1 MAHGRDA
8 DGHGRM
14 AWAGVS
20 GMRMRGWP
28 MGMGGMGMGGMG
40 GGAMGMG
47 AMGMGAN
54 GGMGGQL
61 TGDGV
66 QQQNPQTPSTIIP
79 KPPPENS
86 GGNL

>member
-40 GGAMGMG
+40 VMG
-47 AMGMGAN
+47 AKKVTRGFFAAVQCFFL
-54 GGMGGQL
+54 GQ
-61 TGDGV
+61 
-66 QQQNPQTPSTIIP
+66 
-79 KPPPENS
+79 S
-86 GGNL
+86 GRAASA